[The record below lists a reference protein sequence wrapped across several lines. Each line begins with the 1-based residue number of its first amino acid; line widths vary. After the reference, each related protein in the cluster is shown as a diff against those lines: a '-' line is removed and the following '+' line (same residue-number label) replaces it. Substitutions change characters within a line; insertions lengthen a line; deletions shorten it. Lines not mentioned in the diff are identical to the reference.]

1 MRKLFP
7 PIVLGGLLA
16 MAGLSPAQS
25 QTPPGLQARIDALAG
40 EAETHGFEL
49 GMLQTLR
56 AVEKALQTR
65 YEYGVGQ
72 NLRMVPVF
80 RIGPVVDINPRPKLA
95 APDTLSRIVETFLAD
110 LDRAR
115 ATLSAAGAK
124 AQPFELT
131 LQDLWFDLNADGQ
144 RAAGE
149 GAVELLAPIVLGRVG
164 RIALQDGT
172 LAAPI
177 TIRFDEADHAWLM
190 AYTRMLG
197 GFGNL
202 FLAFDPTAALEDMA
216 RARAALAEAPEIEN
230 FYDMDQ
236 VAADIAALEAQR
248 RDLDARLEPLEDQ
261 LKPLRERQRE
271 LVEAMHTATD
281 ETAKQALKAELDPLL
296 EELRTLNEA
305 RNALFRDQQ
314 MIRAELESA
323 KARLPGRDTLPKP
336 GMEPEF
342 DTLLVVLTALRQQP
356 DPARLAAARDDWR
369 AMIAENRRFWAALTA
384 ETDDDREWIPNPSQS
399 AALPVT
405 LPPGVAEAWQAILAD
420 AEAVLDG
427 RLLVPHPL
435 LPPGYGID
443 LSAYIEDPAPIDIL
457 EWIHGKGAY
466 PYAAKGPRISA
477 QSWRAFERLTAGN
490 AGGFALY
497 FN

>member
-16 MAGLSPAQS
+16 MASLSPAQS

-80 RIGPVVDINPRPKLA
+80 RVGTGADINPNPKPA

-115 ATLSAAGAK
+115 ATLSASGAE

-131 LQDLWFDLNADGQ
+131 LQDLWFDLNADGE
-144 RAAGE
+144 RADGE
-149 GAVELLAPIVLGRVG
+149 GAVELLAPIVLGRAG

-177 TIRFDEADHAWLM
+177 TIRFDAADHAWLT
-190 AYTRMLG
+190 AYTQMLG

-202 FLAFDPTAALEDMA
+202 FLAFDPTAALVDMA
-216 RARAALAEAPEIEN
+216 RARASLLNAPEIEN
-230 FYDMDQ
+230 FYDLDQ
-236 VAADIAALEAQR
+236 VTADIAALDAR
-248 RDLDARLEPLEDQ
+248 KRDLEARLKQVEEQ
-261 LKPLRERQRE
+261 LPDVRERQRQI
-271 LVEAMHTATD
+271 VEGMHTATD
-281 ETAKQALKAELDPLL
+281 ETAKQALKTELDAVL
-296 EELRTLNEA
+296 EELRPLSEA
-305 RNALFRDQQ
+305 QDALFLEQQ
-314 MIRAELESA
+314 MIRAELQAAEA
-323 KARLPGRDTLPKP
+323 KLPGRDTLALP
-336 GMEPEF
+336 GMETEF
-342 DTLLVVLTALRQQP
+342 DTLLVVLNALRQQP
-356 DPARLAAARDDWR
+356 DKDRLAAARDSWR
-369 AMIAENRRFWAALTA
+369 AMIAENRRFWAALAA
-384 ETDDDREWIPNPSQS
+384 ETDDDREWIPNPSQTS
-399 AALPVT
+399 ALPVT
-405 LPPGVAEAWQAILAD
+405 LPAGVAEAWQAILAD

-443 LSAYIEDPAPIDIL
+443 LSAYVEDPAPIDIL